1 MGDIR
6 AQRLNELVDR
16 VAGDAGVLA
25 RDVRRELVGGMGI
38 PGELAELARLVAA
51 GGVGVT
57 DAHIQRL
64 LVIGYKPDELFECIV
79 AAAVGA
85 GIRRLRAVQQLLRD
99 CPP

>member
-1 MGDIR
+1 MGDVR
-6 AQRLNELVDR
+6 VQRLDELVDR
-16 VAGDAGVLA
+16 VAGDAGVLP
-25 RDVRRELVGGMGI
+25 RGVRRELISGNGI
-38 PGELAELARLVAA
+38 AGELAELARLVSA
-51 GGVGVT
+51 GGLGVT

-64 LVIGYKPDELFECIV
+64 LAVGYKPDELFECIV